1 MRALRNGPT
10 AALMVALVLATAAQA
25 SQKKE
30 FKYSVGP
37 SAMVRVV
44 NEFGPVTVKGVP
56 GRQVVI
62 VATLYSDKVEV
73 VSSQAGHRVMAR
85 TQLLQ
90 RVGESEGRVDYEVTV
105 PQDSI
110 VTVRSATGPV
120 LAERLRG
127 DLTVEGD
134 AAQVE
139 VRDVSNVHVHVRT
152 IDGPVTLANISH
164 GHVEIT
170 SVGGNVQLNSV
181 SGPKVY
187 VNTARGTIHYTGNF
201 GEGGDYLLNN
211 HSGDIEVWLPT
222 SASVDITAQSV
233 KGSVEQD
240 FPLRQ
245 KQHTSFVPSP
255 GRSFAGTSHD
265 GASSVRL
272 RSFSGK
278 IRVKKQ

>member
-1 MRALRNGPT
+1 MRAIRNGAT
-10 AALMVALVLATAAQA
+10 AITMVALMLGTTAAA
-25 SQKKE
+25 EKKE
-30 FKYSVGP
+30 FKYNVG
-37 SAMVRVV
+37 SGAMVSVV
-44 NEFGPVTVKGVP
+44 NAFGPVTVKGGP

-62 VATLYSDKVEV
+62 VAIPSSDKVDV
-73 VSSQAGHRVMAR
+73 DCSQAGNRVTAR

-90 RVGESEGRVDYEVTV
+90 RVGESEGRVEYEVTV

-120 LAERLRG
+120 HAERLRG

-139 VRDVSNVHVHVRT
+139 VRDVSNAHVHVRT
-152 IDGPVTLANISH
+152 VNGPVTLENISN

-170 SVGGNVQLNSV
+170 SVGGNVRLNSV

-187 VNTARGTIHYTGNF
+187 VNTARGTIRYAGDF
-201 GEGGDYLLNN
+201 GGGGDYLLNN

-222 SASVDITAQSV
+222 TASVDITAQSI